1 MVIAI
6 WRGNRRRASDDTIV
20 RGHDTQQAC
29 KSDGLRNAIRQAADA
44 MDARRSFRRHGAQ
57 FHHRIGHRQPV
68 ICTDKERDMK
78 STRAAVCA
86 DRMVSMSRLVNDL
99 SSWAHKAREEGPV
112 LIMRYEEPWV
122 CMVDYHAWLQV
133 DALRTYQPPEG
144 HPLAGL
150 RRAIDTLLA
159 YEAALVLALAEQ
171 SRSGLP
177 GQMLIRAWLLQIVYS
192 VGGAGI
198 LHEALAYNMRWRWF
212 VGYDYAS
219 QPLPAVDA
227 FVRDMA
233 MVSADS
239 RVIDFIFRCLDHS
252 SINDAGVHEFS
263 VNTGLIQALRARS
276 AHEAMA
282 AGGDR
287 AAGGFQAAQ

>member
-1 MVIAI
+1 
-6 WRGNRRRASDDTIV
+6 
-20 RGHDTQQAC
+20 
-29 KSDGLRNAIRQAADA
+29 
-44 MDARRSFRRHGAQ
+44 
-57 FHHRIGHRQPV
+57 
-68 ICTDKERDMK
+68 MK

-122 CMVDYHAWLQV
+122 CLVDYHAWLQI
-133 DALRTYQPPEG
+133 DALQTYRPPEG
-144 HPLAGL
+144 HPLVGL

-171 SRSGLP
+171 SQSRMP

-192 VGGAGI
+192 VGGAATLREG
-198 LHEALAYNMRWRWF
+198 LAYNMRWRWF

-219 QPLPAVDA
+219 QQLPAVEA
-227 FVRDMA
+227 FVQDMA
-233 MVSADS
+233 MVSADP
-239 RVIDFIFRCLDHS
+239 RVIEIVFRCLDHS
-252 SINDAGVHEFS
+252 SIIDAGVREFS

-276 AHEAMA
+276 ALDATA
-282 AGGDR
+282 AGGDKPV
-287 AAGGFQAAQ
+287 GGVQPPQ